1 MICIKAE
8 NLFSIREDARRIP
21 LNALFPRP
29 VSIIYGIDQRSLVG
43 RFPKGRNHAIG
54 TRTHRANDP
63 LSALLCSIP
72 SARHRLWLCV
82 ETESG
87 RDCIRLNFRL
97 EFVSHTRPGAWNQK
111 FWAEPNCGRVKRGWP
126 QLNLEVRGNDRAL
139 AFYFARQRVNNAER

>member
-63 LSALLCSIP
+63 LSLSALLCSIP

-97 EFVSHTRPGAWNQK
+97 EFVSHTRPGGRMEPKVLSRAKLRPCQARLAPVK
-111 FWAEPNCGRVKRGWP
+111 FRGARERARARVLFCTP
-126 QLNLEVRGNDRAL
+126 ES
-139 AFYFARQRVNNAER
+139 E